1 MSSRAELSPPVSIV
15 AAITVGDP
23 AAISNTLAAIS
34 GQVYEPAR
42 VVVVGGDTDGRHAA
56 DEEGAEWAASLSAL
70 LASLAAD
77 VSHVW
82 VLRAGSIPRPDALD
96 TLIEGAERTGSAVAG
111 SKVLQLENPESL
123 MSVGIATDVFDTPYL
138 GLDDDEIDAGQY
150 DVVRDVAAVSGA
162 SMLIRRDLAKGV
174 AGPDP
179 LLPRQAAA
187 IDLCQRARLR
197 GARVVVVPSSEVLFP
212 LAATG
217 PRPWREEAGRI
228 RAMLKVYSFLT
239 LLWTIPLDFLIGLL
253 QAIVAP
259 FLGRWTL
266 FAWVKSWLWNIFHLP
281 STLRERFA
289 ARKGRVVG
297 DAELFRYQLRG
308 SATLRSLSTE
318 VSTRLRHRVGSDE
331 ALTLA
336 SLGRDLRQPALVIGL
351 MSLVV
356 IGLATR
362 SIWADG
368 LPAVGYSLPLP
379 ASGGDTLRAYAGGW
393 NPSGFGSV
401 EALRPFLAAA
411 GLIQVAVFDNARW
424 ASTILVTGS
433 MVAGV
438 WGANR
443 LLRTWGIEAVPGAL
457 AGAVLVAGPATRA
470 IAQDTNVP
478 TLVAVGLLP
487 WAIRVAVAR
496 WPETRRR
503 QIGRVAGAVWVTA
516 LVAVLSPPLVI
527 VPFGAV
533 LVWALLNLRDDAVWR
548 SALVSGVATLVAFAA
563 LLPWITNADL
573 NALLNAGEAF
583 WDPGVVLVGAIAI
596 AFGTVLFAAPSRLAD
611 VAAWGGVLAVLGAL
625 VARSADLGG
634 GREVEG
640 LGLALVALGSAAIV
654 GASFEAVRRVDEVTG
669 WRRLII
675 GLGAVAAAVVLG
687 ATLLVVA
694 PGRAGLPGDTLT
706 RQIGFTGLSSGDAT
720 ASRILLIGPQ
730 DKLPG
735 DSATIQG
742 AGYRVVSAPMPPL
755 TEAWLPEPT
764 SVDAALA
771 LVLEDLISGE
781 TFRAGEQLAPFG
793 IRWVISVGE
802 TPLEEV
808 FDGQLDLIPLSTPE
822 GVALTMEEIV
832 PVRAYRADGEPWA
845 RSGAGYIGP
854 AGPGTVFVA
863 ETANGRWG
871 PDWQQAEWGNQ
882 LSAVDGRV
890 GFETIPSRRNQA
902 VAAGVLVLVLIG
914 VSWWGR
920 RG

>member
-1 MSSRAELSPPVSIV
+1 MSSRAEESPPVSIV

-42 VVVVGGDTDGRHAA
+42 VVVVGGDAEGRHTA
-56 DEEGAEWAASLSAL
+56 DEEGAEWSASLSAL
-70 LASLAAD
+70 LASLTTE

-82 VLRAGSIPRPDALD
+82 VLRAGTIARPDALA
-96 TLIEGAERTGSAVAG
+96 TLLEGAERTGSAVAG

-123 MSVGIATDVFDTPYL
+123 VSVGIATDVFDTPYL

-150 DVVRDVAAVSGA
+150 DVVRDVAAVAGA

-197 GARVVVVPSSEVLFP
+197 GARVVVVPSSEVMVP
-212 LAATG
+212 LAATET
-217 PRPWREEAGRI
+217 RLWREDAGRI
-228 RAMLKVYSFLT
+228 RAMLKVYSVLT
-239 LLWTIPLDFLIGLL
+239 LLWTIPLDILIGLIE
-253 QAIVAP
+253 AIVAP
-259 FLGRWTL
+259 FLGRWTF
-266 FAWVKSWLWNIFHLP
+266 FAWIKSWLWNIVHLP

-318 VSTRLRHRVGSDE
+318 ASKRLRNRVGSDE

-351 MSLVV
+351 ISLGF
-356 IGLATR
+356 IALATR
-362 SIWADG
+362 AIWADG

-379 ASGGDTLRAYAGGW
+379 TSGGDALRAYAGGW

-401 EALRPFLAAA
+401 EPLRPFFAA
-411 GLIQVAVFDNARW
+411 GGLVQVVVFDNVRW
-424 ASTILVTGS
+424 ASTILIAGS
-433 MVAGV
+433 MIVGV
-438 WGANR
+438 WGTNR
-443 LLRTWGIEAVPGAL
+443 MLRTWGVEAVAGVL

-487 WAIRVAVAR
+487 WAIRLAVAR
-496 WPETRRR
+496 WPATRRR
-503 QIGRVAGAVWVTA
+503 QIGRVAGAAWVTA
-516 LVAVLSPPLVI
+516 VIAVLSPPLLV
-527 VPFGAV
+527 VPSAAV
-533 LVWALLNLRDDAVWR
+533 LLWAVLNFRDMTAWR
-548 SALVSGVATLVAFAA
+548 AALVSGVATLVAFPA
-563 LLPWITNADL
+563 LLPWVALADM
-573 NALLNAGEAF
+573 NALLDAGEAF
-583 WDPGVVLVGAIAI
+583 WDPGVVPVGAIAI
-596 AFGTVLFAAPSRLAD
+596 ALGAALLAAPSRLAD
-611 VAAWGGVLAVLGAL
+611 IAAWGGLLAVIGGL
-625 VARSADLGG
+625 VARSSDLGG

-640 LGLALVALGSAAIV
+640 LGLAAVALGSAAIV
-654 GASFEAVRRVDEVTG
+654 GATFESVRRVDEVTG
-669 WRRLII
+669 WKRLIV
-675 GLGAVAAAVVLG
+675 GLGAVAAAVVLA

-706 RQIGFTGLSSGDAT
+706 RQIGFTALSSGDPAS
-720 ASRILLIGPQ
+720 SRILLIGPE
-730 DKLPG
+730 DALPG
-735 DSATIQG
+735 DSVTIEG
-742 AGYRVVSAPMPPL
+742 AGYRVVSAPMPSL
-755 TEAWLPEPT
+755 MEAWLPAST
-764 SVDAALA
+764 SVDTALA
-771 LVLEDLISGE
+771 LVLEDLLSGE
-781 TFRAGEQLAPFG
+781 TFRAGEELAPFG
-793 IRWVISVGE
+793 IRWVISVGD

-832 PVRAYRADGEPWA
+832 PVRAYTADGQAWA
-845 RSGAGYIGP
+845 RSGSGYVGP
-854 AGPGTVFVA
+854 AGAGTLFIA

-882 LSAVDGRV
+882 LSTVDGRV
-890 GFETIPSRRNQA
+890 DFATIPSRQNQA
-902 VAAGVLVLVLIG
+902 VAAGVLVLVLMG